1 MSSSY
6 IPTGNQMISLP
17 RIRRETAGICD
28 MTFLSMGCK
37 GLIDLRGD
45 EGKPLIAPFLKID
58 GESFPLRAPEWER
71 LGYWIPCF
79 KLQSGGLSLR
89 GVILAPVEERGFLVR
104 LELENHSEAP
114 YRAEFGLEGRWASS
128 WHCVNEEKRI
138 DAAQRCFKSA
148 WNDGIVFDARCGT
161 PLFAFAPMADR
172 ECETSFSTGAD
183 GVDYRLARAETLA
196 PGRNCS
202 LTVYWGLGFEEVA
215 AATSAKEMLRQGYGF
230 ELERTLAWLGKRAV
244 EFRDGKLTQLYNTN
258 LFFCIFFSTGVT
270 LDTEELVVVTSRSP
284 RYYVSAAYWDRDSLL
299 WSFPAVLD
307 ADPELAREMLLSVY
321 RRQARNFG
329 VHSRYIDGTVLEPGF
344 ELDELAAPVL
354 ALEMYAKAAGD
365 ASILEEEAVRSGVKQ
380 ILRRLGQHRSASEE
394 LYDTFLQ
401 PTDDERVYPYVT
413 YDNVLVWAALRAAAR
428 LFPAYRELE
437 RTAEKVR
444 EAIGWLCV
452 KEKDGRKFYAWS
464 VDLLGHYNIY
474 DEPPGSLQLLP
485 YYGFC
490 GPDDEIYRNTVD
502 LIRSADYPYSFSSCR
517 FAEIGCPHA
526 PHPWILS
533 VANSLLCGRVRRSAD
548 FLHRVGMDDLIAC
561 ESVDENTGECAT
573 GAAFATCA
581 GFLCHAMKQTKER
594 LDRVDEK

>member
-17 RIRRETAGICD
+17 QIRQETAGICD

-45 EGKPLIAPFLKID
+45 EEKPLIAPFLKID
-58 GESFPLRAPEWER
+58 GESLPLREPAWER
-71 LGYWIPCF
+71 LGYWIPSF
-79 KLQSGGLSLR
+79 ELQSGGFSLR

-104 LELENHSEAP
+104 LEVTNRSEDP
-114 YRAEFGLEGRWASS
+114 HRAGFGLEGRWASS

-138 DAAQRCFKSA
+138 DAAQHCYKSG

-172 ECETSFSTGAD
+172 PCEASFSAGA
-183 GVDYRLARAETLA
+183 GWVDYRLARTETLA
-196 PGRNCS
+196 PGQSCS

-215 AATSAKEMLRQGYGF
+215 AAASAKEMLRQGYGF

-354 ALEMYAKAAGD
+354 ALEMYEKATGD
-365 ASILEEEAVRSGVKQ
+365 ASILEEEAVRSGVRH
-380 ILRRLGQHRSASEE
+380 ILRRLGRHRSPSEE

-413 YDNVLVWAALRAAAR
+413 YDNVLVWGALRAAAR

-444 EAIGWLCV
+444 EAIGRLCV
-452 KEKDGRKFYAWS
+452 KEKDGKKFYAWS
-464 VDLLGHYNIY
+464 VDLLGNYNIY

-490 GPDDEIYRNTVD
+490 GPDDETYRNTVG

-533 VANSLLCGRVRRSAD
+533 VANSLLCGRARQGAD
-548 FLHRVGMDDLIAC
+548 FLHRVRMDDLIAC
-561 ESVDENTGECAT
+561 ESVDENTGECTT

-594 LDRVDEK
+594 LDRVDEE